1 MDGGGG
7 QTIEWGKHSIQM
19 DGKIDRQ
26 GRSSSSIAASPPRG
40 TQIRQTIPPLLPLV
54 LPCCICCAP
63 TFSGPSI
70 HHLQQNYTGGGGAGG
85 CALLSAAAASSCH
98 ILCFLR

>member
-1 MDGGGG
+1 
-7 QTIEWGKHSIQM
+7 M

-26 GRSSSSIAASPPRG
+26 GRSSSSIAASPRG
-40 TQIRQTIPPLLPLV
+40 TQIRQTIPPLLLV
-54 LPCCICCAP
+54 LPFCICCAP

-85 CALLSAAAASSCH
+85 CALLSAASSCH
-98 ILCFLR
+98 IVLMMVFTDNIKQLVHVSVSS